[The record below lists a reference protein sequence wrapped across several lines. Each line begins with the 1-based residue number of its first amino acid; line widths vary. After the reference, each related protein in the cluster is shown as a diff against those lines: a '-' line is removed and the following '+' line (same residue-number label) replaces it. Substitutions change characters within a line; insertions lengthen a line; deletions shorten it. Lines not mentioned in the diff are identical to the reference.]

1 MAEITLGGN
10 PIHTA
15 GEIPQKGDPAPE
27 FKLTNTELKDRH
39 LSDFEGKKVVLNI
52 FPSVDT
58 DVCAA
63 SVREFNKR
71 VSEREDATVLNISKD
86 LPFAHKRFCAAEG
99 LESVET
105 LSEYKDQN
113 FSRAYKA
120 TITDGPFDGLLSR
133 AVVVIDEDAQVLYS
147 EQVPE
152 IGQEP
157 DYEAAIQALEQ

>member
-10 PIHTA
+10 PIRTA
-15 GEIPQKGDPAPE
+15 GEIPQKGDSAPE
-27 FKLTNTELKDRH
+27 FKLTNTDLEDRH
-39 LSDFEGKKVVLNI
+39 LSDYRGKKVVLNI
-52 FPSVDT
+52 FPSIDT

-63 SVREFNKR
+63 SVRKFNEKAAQGDK
-71 VSEREDATVLNISKD
+71 VAVLNISKD

-99 LESVET
+99 IDKAET

-113 FSRAYKA
+113 FSRGYQV
-120 TITDGPFDGLLSR
+120 TITEGPFTGLLSR
-133 AVVVIDEDAQVLYS
+133 AVVVVDEDGQVIHS

-157 DYEAAIQALEQ
+157 DYDAALEALNK